1 MSMREIWKLSVVA
14 VLMLAVCGCSRPNII
29 GADAAVYSRG
39 NLYAVSEQDLN
50 TVYQATLKAMQQL
63 EVEVTEKSKDVFYAK
78 IVGKVADGKTVTIR
92 MEPGAD
98 NANATDLRIKAST
111 FGNEDRARVIYDRIQ
126 QNLKIKSVRK

>member
-1 MSMREIWKLSVVA
+1 MSIREIWKISVVA

-39 NLYAVSEQDLN
+39 NLYAVSDRDLN
-50 TVYQATLKAMQQL
+50 TVYQATLTAMQQL
-63 EVEVTEKSKDVFYAK
+63 EVEVTEKNKDVFYAK
-78 IVGKVADGKTVTIR
+78 IVGKVADGKTVTIL
-92 MEPGAD
+92 MEPGAG
-98 NANATDLRIKAST
+98 NATDLKIKAST

>member
-1 MSMREIWKLSVVA
+1 MSIGEIWKLSVVA

-39 NLYAVSEQDLN
+39 NLYAVSDRDLN

-63 EVEVTEKSKDVFYAK
+63 EVEVTEKNKDVFYAK
-78 IVGKVADGKTVTIR
+78 IVGKVADGRTVTIR

-98 NANATDLRIKAST
+98 NATDLRIKAST
-111 FGNEDRARVIYDRIQ
+111 FGNEDRSRVIYDKIQ
-126 QNLKIKSVRK
+126 QNLKIKSVRR